1 MINFFGNVCLI
12 IALCAS
18 LIQTLGVVP
27 HAIAR
32 LGRPACQT
40 AALFTFG
47 AFFTICF
54 GFLTYNP
61 SMQVVLQNSL
71 ISDPWYV
78 RLSGVWNNHVTLML
92 LWSTLFS
99 GFGSLYVLR
108 SKNRN
113 IDHLSRP
120 VIGVQGF
127 IQSGFLLY
135 MVVFLSPFQVLDKP
149 LVVDFSNVEFS
160 VNVHQLFIY
169 AGYMLISIV
178 YALVI
183 GILIEGKRV
192 ALLKYEAMPWI
203 IPSWTLIFIGSTLGI
218 MQEYFALGEFYVDL
232 TKLHYEA
239 VLTLA
244 LMTLL
249 FAMIPYIEAN
259 RVIKKVVLLWGIVV
273 FFQALF
279 GSLLNQS
286 VSLLHPDL
294 KITDLPETKFLF
306 IFLGLGVGF
315 SLMIYM
321 GRVLRSLRKNKEID
335 LNV

>member
-1 MINFFGNVCLI
+1 MINFFGHICLI

-27 HAIAR
+27 HHIAR

-54 GFLTYNP
+54 AFLTHNP
-61 SMQVVLQNSL
+61 TMLVVIKNSSL
-71 ISDPWYV
+71 SDPWYI
-78 RLSGVWNNHVTLML
+78 RLSGVWNNHVTVML
-92 LWSTLFS
+92 LWAMLFS

-113 IDHLSRP
+113 IDYLSRP

-135 MVVFLSPFQVLDKP
+135 MVVFLSPFALVKEP
-149 LVVDFSNVEFS
+149 LLIDFSKVVFSANVYK
-160 VNVHQLFIY
+160 LFIH

-192 ALLKYEAMPWI
+192 ALLKNEAMPWI
-203 IPSWTLIFIGSTLGI
+203 LPSWLLLFVGSTFGI
-218 MQEYFALGEFYVDL
+218 IQEYVVLGHFDVDL
-232 TKLHYEA
+232 TKLHYGA
-239 VLTLA
+239 VVTLA
-244 LMTLL
+244 LMTTLL
-249 FAMIPYIEAN
+249 IMIPYIEAN
-259 RVIKKVVLLWGIVV
+259 RVIKKAVLLGGIVV
-273 FFQALF
+273 FFQGLF
-279 GSLLNQS
+279 GSLINQR
-286 VSLLHPDL
+286 VSLLQPHL

-321 GRVLRSLRKNKEID
+321 GRVLRSLRKNKD
-335 LNV
+335 VSV

>member
-1 MINFFGNVCLI
+1 MINFFGHVCLI

-40 AALFTFG
+40 AALFTFA
-47 AFFTICF
+47 AFFTVCF
-54 GFLTYNP
+54 SFLMYTP
-61 SMQVVLQNSL
+61 TMQVVLENSL
-71 ISDPWYV
+71 VSDPWYI
-78 RLSGVWNNHVTLML
+78 RLSGVWNNHITVML
-92 LWSTLFS
+92 LWATLFS

-120 VIGVQGF
+120 VIGVTGF
-127 IQSGFLLY
+127 IQSGLLLY
-135 MVVFLSPFQVLDKP
+135 MVVFLSPFAVVEKP
-149 LVVDFSNVEFS
+149 VVSDFSNVVFAT
-160 VNVHQLFIY
+160 NAYKLFVY

-203 IPSWTLIFIGSTLGI
+203 IPSWILLFIGSTYGI
-218 MQEYFALGEFYVDL
+218 VQEYMTLGALEFNLAKVY
-232 TKLHYEA
+232 YQA

-244 LMTLL
+244 FMTLL
-249 FAMIPYIEAN
+249 LALIPYIERN
-259 RVIKKVVLLWGIVV
+259 RFIKKIVLLFGILV
-273 FFQALF
+273 FFHGVF
-279 GSLLNQS
+279 GSLWFQQ
-286 VSLLHPDL
+286 VSLLHPEL
-294 KITDLPETKFLF
+294 KIIDLPEAKFLF
-306 IFLGLGVGF
+306 MFLGLGVSF

-321 GRVLRSLRKNKEID
+321 GRVFRSLRKY
-335 LNV
+335 